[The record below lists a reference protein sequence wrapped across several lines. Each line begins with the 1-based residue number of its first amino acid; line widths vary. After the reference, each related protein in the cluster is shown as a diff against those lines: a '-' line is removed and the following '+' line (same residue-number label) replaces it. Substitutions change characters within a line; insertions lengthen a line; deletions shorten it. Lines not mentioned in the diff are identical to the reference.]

1 MELLKYRERMHGAHS
16 QNVFLADLELTRA
29 ACQPPLARSSL
40 TRGLPHSVQSGRS
53 FELAAFRT
61 GNQI

>member
-1 MELLKYRERMHGAHS
+1 MHGAHF
-16 QNVFLADLELTRA
+16 QNGFLADLELTRV
-29 ACQPPLARSSL
+29 ACQPALAHSSL

-61 GNQI
+61 RNQI